1 MAFREGAA
9 ESRHGAG
16 LAIADARDDE
26 IVAALGSRELRPLA
40 LRAAAVLMAEAAHG
54 GKQGGAI
61 DVVGRWLGR
70 WGSRCVG
77 GRAWTLLR
85 PSAGHP
91 ERRCYKRRASTQ
103 DRYPHHK
110 VPAAPTFPSDRGRL
124 ARILVCRCFG
134 HKKRAGRPR
143 SQVRAGAARSSYC
156 LSANTNRAPV
166 FFAMLLNGS
175 PHSAANSSDT
185 RLPQPA
191 GTAMYCLPLAM

>member
-40 LRAAAVLMAEAAHG
+40 LRPAAVLMAEAAHG

-61 DVVGRWLGR
+61 DVVGRCLGR
-70 WGSRCVG
+70 WRSRGLG

-85 PSAGHP
+85 PNAGHR
-91 ERRCYKRRASTQ
+91 ERERECDKRRASTQ

-110 VPAAPTFPSDRGRL
+110 VPAAPTLPPHRGR
-124 ARILVCRCFG
+124 
-134 HKKRAGRPR
+134 P
-143 SQVRAGAARSSYC
+143 
-156 LSANTNRAPV
+156 AP
-166 FFAMLLNGS
+166 
-175 PHSAANSSDT
+175 
-185 RLPQPA
+185 
-191 GTAMYCLPLAM
+191 